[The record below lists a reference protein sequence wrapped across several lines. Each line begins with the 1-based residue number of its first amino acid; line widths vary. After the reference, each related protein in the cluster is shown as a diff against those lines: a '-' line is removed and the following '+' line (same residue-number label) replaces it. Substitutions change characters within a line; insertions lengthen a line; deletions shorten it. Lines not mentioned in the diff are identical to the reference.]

1 MKLLL
6 YCTKAKPYLI
16 YDDFSGDWN
25 DMCVGGEMF
34 ATFQYKEE
42 LWNPEED
49 IAKSYNGKVI
59 GECDF
64 EVEEIKLTRY
74 PYCQAV
80 FYETDTLDYGTLLNE
95 SRLKEIEI
103 EHYLKNNNG
112 YAIHIKN
119 LWIYDKPR
127 ELYELKSPEMFNKFT
142 EDLRQAYIDDAK
154 ISERIAEG
162 YADEHEC
169 ANNVELTYDVEYIA
183 YGLKKAPQ
191 NMMYVY
197 DDVEKKVLIS
207 IRPEWL
213 CKILNGEKT
222 IEVRKQVL
230 KEMIK
235 K

>member
-6 YCTKAKPYLI
+6 YCTKAKPYLLRNI
-16 YDDFSGDWN
+16 ENKFSTIEQIKKDWLI
-25 DMCVGGEMF
+25 D
-34 ATFQYKEE
+34 
-42 LWNPEED
+42 
-49 IAKSYNGKVI
+49 SNGKTAENNGLI
-59 GECDF
+59 LAECDF
-64 EVEEIKLTRY
+64 EVEEIKRFTTIEKGTHYAWYEYKGLNVGNEDCELQNKSCLTFNELSDY
-74 PYCQAV
+74 L
-80 FYETDTLDYGTLLNE
+80 LDK
-95 SRLKEIEI
+95 S
-103 EHYLKNNNG
+103 G

-119 LWIYDKPR
+119 LRIFNKPR
-127 ELYELKSPEMFNKFT
+127 ELYELKSPKMFNKFT

-154 ISERIAEG
+154 ISERITEG

-169 ANNVELTYDVEYIA
+169 ANNVELTYDIEYVV

-222 IEVRKQVL
+222 IEVRKKVL
-230 KEMIK
+230 KGMLENAN
-235 K
+235 